1 MHYAIIAAGEGS
13 RLAQEGVPVPKP
25 MVRLDDRPMLKRL
38 IDIFAAYKAESISVI
53 ANAKMPEVCEYLEA
67 LAQEMPIL
75 RVVVASTPSSMHS
88 LREVTRDIPSG
99 KVIATTVDTIFHPED
114 FYRYAEAFDA
124 VTDAD
129 AFMGVTDYIDDEK
142 PLYVRTDDK
151 LGITGFFDTDQGDRY
166 ISGGIYGLTK
176 KAVDL
181 LASCIE
187 SGMSRMRNYQRALV
201 DNGLRVQAFPFGKII
216 DVDHASDIEKARKFL
231 NISQ

>member
-99 KVIATTVDTIFHPED
+99 KVIATTVDTIFHPSM
-114 FYRYAEAFDA
+114 ATA
-124 VTDAD
+124 
-129 AFMGVTDYIDDEK
+129 
-142 PLYVRTDDK
+142 
-151 LGITGFFDTDQGDRY
+151 
-166 ISGGIYGLTK
+166 
-176 KAVDL
+176 
-181 LASCIE
+181 
-187 SGMSRMRNYQRALV
+187 
-201 DNGLRVQAFPFGKII
+201 
-216 DVDHASDIEKARKFL
+216 ARCL
-231 NISQ
+231 S